1 MLGDCEFFGKDK
13 KMHKGEYL
21 FTIDNAHRDKS
32 LIDTNFSEHDPEL
45 KDGIKWLDGQAQEK
59 EISFYDMVF
68 EVLQKHD
75 IAVKAKAWSD
85 KQVKLN

>member
-1 MLGDCEFFGKDK
+1 MKTNTFFTNMVD
-13 KMHKGEYL
+13 E
-21 FTIDNAHRDKS
+21 
-32 LIDTNFSEHDPEL
+32 LIDFSEHDPEL
-45 KDGIKWLDGQAQEK
+45 KDGIIWLDMKSKEK

-85 KQVKLN
+85 EQVKLN

>member
-1 MLGDCEFFGKDK
+1 MKTNTFFTNMVD
-13 KMHKGEYL
+13 E
-21 FTIDNAHRDKS
+21 
-32 LIDTNFSEHDPEL
+32 LIDFSEHDPEL
-45 KDGIKWLDGQAQEK
+45 KDGIKWLDMKSKEK

-85 KQVKLN
+85 EQVKLN

>member
-1 MLGDCEFFGKDK
+1 M
-13 KMHKGEYL
+13 
-21 FTIDNAHRDKS
+21 ARQKS
-32 LIDTNFSEHDPEL
+32 
-45 KDGIKWLDGQAQEK
+45 KEK

-85 KQVKLN
+85 EQVKLN